1 MKKKKSHKWKV
12 FGYSILGIFILLI
25 AGFGYE
31 YYQLQPKNH
40 FSSVPVVGPGKKTT
54 NEKASID
61 KVEKIKDPVF
71 NLLMIGSDERKGD
84 NIGHSDSMMLVH
96 VDLNKNEFHA
106 VSIPRDTR
114 VHLNGYG
121 YTKLTSVQ
129 YVMQAKQ
136 GAQKGVEAAVGAVSE
151 LMGVPIN
158 YYVETNY
165 WGFQAMVDAVGGINM
180 NVPFDVKL
188 DPPMV

>member
-1 MKKKKSHKWKV
+1 
-12 FGYSILGIFILLI
+12 
-25 AGFGYE
+25 
-31 YYQLQPKNH
+31 
-40 FSSVPVVGPGKKTT
+40 
-54 NEKASID
+54 
-61 KVEKIKDPVF
+61 
-71 NLLMIGSDERKGD
+71 
-84 NIGHSDSMMLVH
+84 MMLVH

-188 DPPMV
+188 NPPMV